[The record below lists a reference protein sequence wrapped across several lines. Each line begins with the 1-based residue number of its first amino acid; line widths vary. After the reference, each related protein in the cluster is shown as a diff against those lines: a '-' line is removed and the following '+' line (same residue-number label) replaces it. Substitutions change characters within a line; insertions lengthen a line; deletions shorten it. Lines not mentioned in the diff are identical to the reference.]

1 MGVLTCIV
9 PFLFFFLL
17 GKIKN
22 LTFFLFIILTFCFS
36 IVYCFILWY
45 FSGIYK
51 DFYGLIKLSFI
62 LFYKYTAT
70 LTIISIIFMIIVNE
84 KKITYRKT
92 KNVRNKEKK
101 LIITSEKKKE
111 LEPKIIIYS
120 DNKK

>member
-1 MGVLTCIV
+1 
-9 PFLFFFLL
+9 
-17 GKIKN
+17 
-22 LTFFLFIILTFCFS
+22 
-36 IVYCFILWY
+36 
-45 FSGIYK
+45 
-51 DFYGLIKLSFI
+51 
-62 LFYKYTAT
+62 
-70 LTIISIIFMIIVNE
+70 MIIVNE